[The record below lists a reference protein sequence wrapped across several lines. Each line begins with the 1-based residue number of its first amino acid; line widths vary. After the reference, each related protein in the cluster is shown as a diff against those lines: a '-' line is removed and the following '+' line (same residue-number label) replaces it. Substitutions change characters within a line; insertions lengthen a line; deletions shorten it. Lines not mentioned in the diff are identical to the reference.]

1 MARRAAEVAAEKQAQ
16 DIVVL
21 DVRGIVGF
29 TDFFVIS
36 NGSTG
41 RQVNAIRDEVV
52 SQLKKEKVLPLQYE
66 GSTASGWLLVD
77 YGDVIVHIFAHEQ
90 REYYQLDKLWTDAET
105 VLRIQ

>member
-1 MARRAAEVAAEKQAQ
+1 LARRAAEIAAEKQAQ

-36 NGSTG
+36 NGSTS

-52 SQLKKEKVLPLQYE
+52 RQLKKEKVLPLQYE

-77 YGDVIVHIFAHEQ
+77 YGDVIVHIFAPEQ